1 MEFPTWEQLMKQEGA
16 TPIQCLLIQAVAAL
30 STEGRYVFM
39 TPPEV
44 YSEIVKVAQEVEA
57 LA

>member
-1 MEFPTWEQLMKQEGA
+1 MEFLTWEQLMKQEGA
-16 TPIQCLLIQAVAAL
+16 TPMQYLLIQAVAAL

-44 YSEIVKVAQEVEA
+44 YREIVKTAQEIEA
-57 LA
+57 MA